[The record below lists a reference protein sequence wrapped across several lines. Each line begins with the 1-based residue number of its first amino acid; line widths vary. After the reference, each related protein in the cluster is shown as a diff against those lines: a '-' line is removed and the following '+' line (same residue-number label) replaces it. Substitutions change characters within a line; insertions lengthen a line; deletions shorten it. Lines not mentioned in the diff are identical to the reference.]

1 MKRFSYPYRHLLFIS
16 IMYTFITACSDA
28 IPFGGEEYYI
38 PQKNQNSDG
47 SGSTSPGEDI
57 FSTPTSLSGKT
68 LQISGQLLYL
78 VFQSGTTCKVVPTGG
93 SPIIITGT
101 PTYSYKKVN
110 EKSATLTFT
119 YKDKSTISSSAYAL
133 SNTQYDLTLF
143 FTTSGSGSVTGG
155 WEVTTVAYT
164 GFGGSA
170 PKYSSGNVNGKSF
183 TLK

>member
-1 MKRFSYPYRHLLFIS
+1 MKRFSYPYRHLILIS
-16 IMYTFITACSDA
+16 IAYAFITACSDT
-28 IPFGGEEYYI
+28 IPFGGEESYA
-38 PQKNQNSDG
+38 PKENQNPNG

-68 LQISGQLLYL
+68 LQISGQKLY
-78 VFQSGTTCKVVPTGG
+78 VIFQSGTTCKVVPTGG

-119 YKDKSTISSSAYAL
+119 YKDKSTTSSSAYTL
-133 SNTQYDLTLF
+133 SNTQYELTLF

-155 WEVTTVAYT
+155 WKATTVAYN
-164 GFGGSA
+164 GFGISA
-170 PKYSSGNVNGKSF
+170 PQYPSGNLNGKSF